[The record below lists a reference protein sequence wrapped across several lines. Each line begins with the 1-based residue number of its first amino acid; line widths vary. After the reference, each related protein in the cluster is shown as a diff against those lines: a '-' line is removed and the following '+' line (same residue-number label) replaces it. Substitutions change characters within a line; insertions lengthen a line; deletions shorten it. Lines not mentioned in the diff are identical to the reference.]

1 MVDPFGTCRNVIGT
15 CRNLRLH
22 AVWHR
27 MAGKRPAEG
36 GSFSELEVGSGGRHL
51 GPKSVIGFV
60 CTTVERNAKERKEK
74 LLVV

>member
-1 MVDPFGTCRNVIGT
+1 
-15 CRNLRLH
+15 
-22 AVWHR
+22 